1 MTVTP
6 LTGTAE
12 EAAALAALAALGT
25 TAFADTEVGL
35 LQQLIIVLCL

>member
-6 LTGTAE
+6 LVGTTE
-12 EAAALAALAALGT
+12 EAAALTALGT

>member
-6 LTGTAE
+6 LVGTTE
-12 EAAALAALAALGT
+12 EAAALAALGT

-35 LQQLIIVLCL
+35 LQQILVLLCV

>member
-1 MTVTP
+1 VNTTT

-12 EAAALAALAALGT
+12 DATALTVIGG

-35 LQQLIIVLCL
+35 LQQLLVAIANA

>member
-6 LTGTAE
+6 LVGTAE
-12 EAAALAALAALGT
+12 EAAALTLLGT

>member
-6 LTGTAE
+6 LVGTPE
-12 EAAALAALAALGT
+12 EATALAALGT